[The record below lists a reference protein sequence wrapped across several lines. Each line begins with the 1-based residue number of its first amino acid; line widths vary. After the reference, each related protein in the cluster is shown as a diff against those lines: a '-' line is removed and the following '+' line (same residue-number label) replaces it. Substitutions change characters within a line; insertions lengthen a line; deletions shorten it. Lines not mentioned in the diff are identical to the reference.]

1 MGRGFRRVVSGVL
14 TLFALLMAA
23 AGLILAALAGYV
35 AWRRGTPA
43 GWSLAVLLV
52 SVAWWGIA
60 YSVELTVDEIG
71 PKSLWG
77 DLKYVGIAALA
88 PAWLVFVLQY
98 VGLGH
103 LVTRRLLA
111 LLAVEPLV
119 LLTLLALP
127 ATHDLVRHY
136 PASAAGTEPSSVQAG
151 PVFWIHLAYVNLLL
165 LGATVL
171 FVRRMTRLAR
181 SYHRMA
187 VILVAAALLPWA
199 ANLLHNFDVGWFARY
214 DLTPFAFILTGGVLV
229 WGLFRAGLV
238 DLTPVARS
246 AVVESM
252 ADAVFVLDAFGRV
265 VDVNPAGAGLL
276 GSTKGALV
284 GRPLEDLLPD
294 VPAESELTLTGAG
307 EQRTFDVRTQALADD
322 AGRPAGDLVVLRE
335 ITERVNDR
343 RRLQRLLA
351 EQSRVAAALQA
362 SMVPSRLPDLPGC
375 ELASRYAPAG
385 DGTEVGGDFFD
396 VFPLADA
403 TWGFVL
409 GDVSGKGAEAAAVS
423 AEVRYTL
430 RALADP
436 ARSPSETLREVNARL
451 LATTEA
457 ERHCT
462 VIHGHARTT
471 GGGLSVTL
479 SLAGHHPPLLLRST
493 GAVET
498 VGHLGTALGLFAD
511 AELYDCTVELAARE
525 VLCLFTDGPVE
536 ARSGPEMFGVE
547 RAGALLAEHADAPL
561 DDLAGTLV
569 DAARSFHGPALA
581 DDLALL
587 LIRARP
593 CEAPGPAR

>member
-1 MGRGFRRVVSGVL
+1 
-14 TLFALLMAA
+14 MAA
-23 AGLILAALAGYV
+23 AGLTLAALAGYV
-35 AWRRGTPA
+35 AWRRGTPS

-52 SVAWWGIA
+52 SVAWWGLA

-71 PKSLWG
+71 PKSQWG
-77 DLKYVGIAALA
+77 DLKYLGISALA

-111 LLAVEPLV
+111 LLAIEPLV

-127 ATHDLVRHY
+127 ATHDLVHHY
-136 PASAAGTEPSSVQAG
+136 PAPVPGAEPPDVEAG
-151 PVFWIHLAYVNLLL
+151 PVFWLNLAYVNLLL
-165 LGATVL
+165 LGATAL
-171 FVRRMTRLAR
+171 FVRRMARLAR
-181 SYHRMA
+181 TYRRMA
-187 VILVAAALLPWA
+187 VVLVAAALLPWA
-199 ANLLHNFDVGWFARY
+199 VNLLHNFDVGWFAEV
-214 DLTPFAFILTGGVLV
+214 DLTPFVFIVTGGVLV

-252 ADAVFVLDAFGRV
+252 EDAVFVLDAFGRV

-276 GSTKGALV
+276 RSTRGALV
-284 GRPLEDLLPD
+284 GRRLDDLLPE
-294 VPAESELTLTGAG
+294 VPARSEFTLTAAG
-307 EQRTFDVRTQALADD
+307 EQRTFDVRTQALPDVR
-322 AGRPAGDLVVLRE
+322 GRPAGDLVVLRE
-335 ITERVNDR
+335 ITERVRDR
-343 RRLQRLLA
+343 QRLQRLLA

-436 ARSPSETLREVNARL
+436 ARSPSETLRQVNARL
-451 LATTEA
+451 HATTEA

-462 VIHGHARTT
+462 VVHGYARTS
-471 GGGLSVTL
+471 GVGLSVTL
-479 SLAGHHPPLLLRST
+479 SLAGHHQPLVLRT
-493 GAVET
+493 AGTVEAV
-498 VGHLGTALGLFAD
+498 GRLGMALGLFPE
-511 AELYDCTVELAARE
+511 AELHDSTVELAAGD
-525 VLCLFTDGPVE
+525 LMCLFTDGLVE
-536 ARSGPEMFGVE
+536 ARCGPEMFGAG
-547 RAGALLAEHADAPL
+547 RAGDVLAGHRDAPL
-561 DDLAGTLV
+561 DDVAGALV
-569 DAARSFHGPALA
+569 DAAQSFHGDEALA

-593 CEAPGPAR
+593 LPP

>member
-1 MGRGFRRVVSGVL
+1 VVSGVL
-14 TLFALLMAA
+14 TQFALLMAA
-23 AGLILAALAGYV
+23 AGLTLAALAGYV
-35 AWRRGTPA
+35 AWRRGTPS

-52 SVAWWGIA
+52 SVAWWGLA
-60 YSVELTVDEIG
+60 YSVELTIDEVG
-71 PKSLWG
+71 PKSHWG
-77 DLKYVGIAALA
+77 DLKYLGISALG

-103 LVTRRLLA
+103 LVTKRLLL
-111 LLAVEPLV
+111 LLAIEPLV

-127 ATHDLVRHY
+127 ATHDLVHHY
-136 PASAAGTEPSSVQAG
+136 PAPVPGADVPDVEAG
-151 PVFWIHLAYVNLLL
+151 PVFWINLAYVNLLL
-165 LGATVL
+165 LGATAL
-171 FVRRMTRLAR
+171 FVGRMARLAR
-181 SYHRMA
+181 TYRRMA

-199 ANLLHNFDVGWFARY
+199 VNLLHNFDVGWFASV
-214 DLTPFAFILTGGVLV
+214 DLTPFVFIVTGGVLV

-252 ADAVFVLDAFGRV
+252 EDAVFVLDAFGRV

-276 GSTKGALV
+276 RSTRGALV
-284 GRPLEDLLPD
+284 GRRLDDLLPA
-294 VPAESELTLTGAG
+294 VPVGSEFTLSAAG
-307 EQRTFDVRTQALADD
+307 EQRTFDVRRQALPDD
-322 AGRPAGDLVVLRE
+322 GGRPAGDLVVLRE
-335 ITERVNDR
+335 ITERVRDR

-436 ARSPSETLREVNARL
+436 ACSPSDTLRQVNARL
-451 LATTEA
+451 HATTET

-462 VIHGHARTT
+462 VVYGYARTSSV
-471 GGGLSVTL
+471 GLSVTL
-479 SLAGHHPPLLLRST
+479 SLAGHHQPLVLRT
-493 GAVET
+493 AGTVEP
-498 VGHLGTALGLFAD
+498 VGRLGMALGLFAE
-511 AELYDCTVELAARE
+511 AELHDGTVELAAGE
-525 VLCLFTDGPVE
+525 VLCLFTDGLVE
-536 ARSGPEMFGVE
+536 ARRGAEMFGAG
-547 RAGALLAEHADAPL
+547 RAGDLLAGHADAPL
-561 DDLAGTLV
+561 DDVAGTLV
-569 DAARSFHGPALA
+569 DAVRSFHGNESLA

-593 CEAPGPAR
+593 LPA

>member
-1 MGRGFRRVVSGVL
+1 ML
-14 TLFALLMAA
+14 TQFALLMAA
-23 AGLILAALAGYV
+23 AGLTLAALAGYV
-35 AWRRGTPA
+35 AWRRDTPS

-52 SVAWWGIA
+52 SVAWWGLA
-60 YSVELTVDEIG
+60 YSVELTVDDIG

-77 DLKYVGIAALA
+77 DLKYVGIATLA

-103 LVTRRLLA
+103 LVTKRLLL
-111 LLAVEPLV
+111 LLAVEPVV

-127 ATHDLVRHY
+127 STHDLVRHY
-136 PASAAGTEPSSVQAG
+136 PASVAGAELPEVEAG
-151 PVFWIHLAYVNLLL
+151 PVFWLHLIYVNLLL
-165 LGATVL
+165 LGATAL

-181 SYHRMA
+181 SYRRMA

-199 ANLLHNFDVGWFARY
+199 ANLLHNFDVGWFARF
-214 DLTPFAFILTGGVLV
+214 DLTPFAFIVTGSVLV
-229 WGLFRAGLV
+229 WGVFRAGVV

-276 GSTKGALV
+276 RSTQGALV
-284 GRPLEDLLPD
+284 GRRLDGLLPD
-294 VPAESELTLTGAG
+294 VPARSELTLDGDG
-307 EQRTFDVRTQALADD
+307 VQRTFDVRTQALADD

-335 ITERVNDR
+335 ITERVRDR
-343 RRLQRLLA
+343 QRLQRLLA

-462 VIHGHARTT
+462 VVHGYARTT
-471 GGGLSVTL
+471 RDGLSVTL
-479 SLAGHHPPLLLRST
+479 SLAGHHPPLVVRVG
-493 GAVET
+493 GAVEM
-498 VGHLGTALGLFAD
+498 VGRLGMALGLFAE
-511 AELYDCTVELAARE
+511 AELQDCTVELAAGD
-525 VLCLFTDGPVE
+525 VLCLFTDGLVE
-536 ARSGPEMFGVE
+536 ARRGSEMFGAE
-547 RAGALLAEHADAPL
+547 RAGDLLAGHPDATL

-569 DAARSFHGPALA
+569 DAARSFHGEALA

-593 CEAPGPAR
+593 PGDATASAR

>member
-1 MGRGFRRVVSGVL
+1 MVSGVL
-14 TLFALLMAA
+14 TQFALLMAA
-23 AGLILAALAGYV
+23 AGLTLAALAGYV
-35 AWRRGTPA
+35 AWRRGTPS

-52 SVAWWGIA
+52 SVAWWGLA

-71 PKSLWG
+71 PKSHWG
-77 DLKYVGIAALA
+77 DLKYLGISALA

-103 LVTRRLLA
+103 LVTKRLLV
-111 LLAVEPLV
+111 LLAIEPLV

-127 ATHDLVRHY
+127 ATHDLVHHY
-136 PASAAGTEPSSVQAG
+136 PAPVAGAEPPDVEAG
-151 PVFWIHLAYVNLLL
+151 PVFWLNLAYVNLLL
-165 LGATVL
+165 LGATAL
-171 FVRRMTRLAR
+171 FVRRMARLAR
-181 SYHRMA
+181 TYRRMA
-187 VILVAAALLPWA
+187 VVLVAAALLPWA
-199 ANLLHNFDVGWFARY
+199 VNLLHNFDVGWFAEV
-214 DLTPFAFILTGGVLV
+214 DLTPFVFIVTGGVLV

-252 ADAVFVLDAFGRV
+252 EDAVFVLDAFGRV

-276 GSTKGALV
+276 RSTRGALV
-284 GRPLEDLLPD
+284 GRRLDDLLPE
-294 VPAESELTLTGAG
+294 VPVRSEFTLTAAG
-307 EQRTFDVRTQALADD
+307 EQRTFDVRTQALPDVR
-322 AGRPAGDLVVLRE
+322 GRPAGDLVVLRE
-335 ITERVNDR
+335 ITERVRDR
-343 RRLQRLLA
+343 HRLQRLLA

-436 ARSPSETLREVNARL
+436 ARSPSETLRQVNARL
-451 LATTEA
+451 HATTEA

-462 VIHGHARTT
+462 VVHGYARTSGVGSVGDVVPGRAPPAAGPADDRH
-471 GGGLSVTL
+471 GGGRRP
-479 SLAGHHPPLLLRST
+479 AGHGPRSLP
-493 GAVET
+493 G
-498 VGHLGTALGLFAD
+498 GR
-511 AELYDCTVELAARE
+511 AARQH
-525 VLCLFTDGPVE
+525 
-536 ARSGPEMFGVE
+536 R
-547 RAGALLAEHADAPL
+547 RAGGRRRACACSPTGSSRPAAAPRCSEPGGRATSWPGTQDAPL
-561 DDLAGTLV
+561 DDVAGALV
-569 DAARSFHGPALA
+569 DAARSFHGDEALA

-593 CEAPGPAR
+593 LPS